1 MLPLTGKQARY
12 LTNLLK
18 QEHKVKGLEQFFSA
32 APATIP
38 SAATSR
44 KQEHQHRS
52 ATKLLP
58 LPDNKKL
65 YTTLCF

>member
-1 MLPLTGKQARY
+1 MLPLTGKDDRY
-12 LTNLLK
+12 QTNLLK
-18 QEHKVKGLEQFFSA
+18 QQHKVEGFEQIFSA

-38 SAATSR
+38 SAAISR